1 MKILEVIT
9 SLSSGGGE
17 RFVTDL
23 CNELSL
29 SKNDEIELLILK
41 DDKLPEYSFYTNE
54 LRPTIK
60 YSCLSERKFSI
71 KSQYK
76 VWKAIRN
83 IVHIHL
89 NGTLNMVIPTIFM
102 YRKPIYVQTLH
113 GRADKQFGSK
123 LDFFI
128 KKLLYKLSLVKL
140 ISISSDNEKSFSN
153 TYNCTSNGFIINGI
167 GEMLSINP
175 DIVKKE
181 IDSLKPNSQTI
192 VIAHV
197 ARLHPEKNQQLL
209 IEGFNRIVAN
219 GANAILLIIGGG
231 FDSEKGKELQALAC
245 KNIHFMGLKKNVSDY
260 LKCADAFILSS
271 LNEAMPISL
280 IEALACRCIP
290 LSTPVSGCIDIIKNG
305 GNGFIA
311 KDFTLD
317 SFVTMLN
324 DFSKKHDKIDR
335 ESLYEY
341 YQKNLS
347 IKSCVNRC
355 LLLFNRL
362 RGGINSIIYNFHPL
376 FTYTSNV
383 AA

>member
-29 SKNDEIELLILK
+29 SKNDEIELLVLK

-60 YSCLSERKFSI
+60 YSCLGERKFSI

-76 VWKAIRN
+76 VWKAIRKRKPD

-123 LDFFI
+123 LDFFC

-153 TYNCTSNGFIINGI
+153 TYNCTSNALIINGR

-181 IDSLKPNSQTI
+181 IDSLKPNRQTI
-192 VIAHV
+192 IIAHV

-260 LKCADAFILSS
+260 LKYADAFILSS

-305 GNGFIA
+305 ENGFIA

-317 SFVTMLN
+317 AFVAMLN
-324 DFSKKHDKIDR
+324 DFLGNYDKIDR
-335 ESLYEY
+335 DSLYEY

-347 IKSCVNRC
+347 MKSCAQKYLEFFKRK
-355 LLLFNRL
+355 
-362 RGGINSIIYNFHPL
+362 I
-376 FTYTSNV
+376 
-383 AA
+383 